1 MASAFACSLF
11 ARAAR
16 QLFVLRD
23 SRLSLVHAL
32 VRHLMYVLVQ
42 QLVDRGVDIGQQNCH
57 ACSGGTN
64 VPKSADG
71 PKRSGL
77 NPAQSDRSVVDV
89 YWFRGS
95 LSPLVVGA
103 FGGRCRR
110 WAPDMPRLCKPSVS
124 VPEYVITMEETL
136 EFAERVYFGKRLL
149 PLALRL
155 IKNTGV
161 QKRHIVQPIEDALRH
176 PGFEER
182 NRIYEFESK
191 KRCPEVIEQAL
202 ANAEVSAHDV
212 DVIIYVSCTGFLMPS
227 LTAWLINSMGFR
239 SDTRQIPIAQLGC
252 AAGSAAINR
261 AHDFCTAYPESN
273 VLIVACELCSL
284 CYQPDDDGVGSLL
297 SDGLFGDAVAA
308 AVVRGSG
315 GTGITLERNASY
327 LIPNTE
333 KWISYAVRATGF
345 HFQLDRRVPRTMEP
359 LAPVL
364 RELAREHG
372 WDVGKLGFYIVHA
385 GGPRILDDLA
395 KFLNVEGHMF
405 RHSWA
410 TLTEYG
416 NIASAVVLDALRRLF
431 DEDPPMPDATAGLIA
446 GFGPGITAE
455 MALGRW
461 STSAPENIDQ
471 IQRSASAP
479 YLERNFA

>member
-1 MASAFACSLF
+1 
-11 ARAAR
+11 
-16 QLFVLRD
+16 
-23 SRLSLVHAL
+23 
-32 VRHLMYVLVQ
+32 
-42 QLVDRGVDIGQQNCH
+42 
-57 ACSGGTN
+57 
-64 VPKSADG
+64 
-71 PKRSGL
+71 
-77 NPAQSDRSVVDV
+77 
-89 YWFRGS
+89 
-95 LSPLVVGA
+95 
-103 FGGRCRR
+103 
-110 WAPDMPRLCKPSVS
+110 MPRLCKPSVS
-124 VPEYVITMEETL
+124 VPKYVITTEETL
-136 EFAERVYFGKRLL
+136 EFAERVHAGKPQL

-155 IKNTGV
+155 IRNTGV
-161 QKRHIVQPIEDALRH
+161 QKRHIVQSIEKTLRH

-191 KRCPEVIEQAL
+191 KRCPEVIERAL
-202 ANAEVSAHDV
+202 ANAEVTEHDI

-252 AAGSAAINR
+252 AAGGAAINR
-261 AHDFCTAYPESN
+261 AHDFCMAYPESN
-273 VLIVACELCSL
+273 VLIVSCELCSL
-284 CYQPDDDGVGSLL
+284 CYQPEDDDIGSLL

-315 GTGITLERNASY
+315 GTGIALERNASY

-333 KWISYAVRATGF
+333 EWISYAVRATGF
-345 HFQLDRRVPRTMEP
+345 HFQLDRRVPGTMEP

-364 RELAREHG
+364 RELATDHS
-372 WDVGKLGFYIVHA
+372 WDVSKLDFYIIHA

-395 KFLNVEGHMF
+395 KFLDVDHNMF

-431 DEDPPMPDATAGLIA
+431 DEDPPMPGATGLIA

-461 STSAPENIDQ
+461 SIDAPMNMDRA
-471 IQRSASAP
+471 QRGASAP
-479 YLERNFA
+479 YLVREFAQTARKRVA